1 MRRVNKRG
9 ASSRLQG
16 NRAVEHHPAWMHR
29 IERILDRLAW
39 VCMLLASIALIVL
52 VATFGWL
59 VFGRYVLNVTPTWV
73 EQLAL
78 LLVCYIAYL
87 GAAVGIHE
95 NTHLGVTLFRDA
107 MGQGV
112 SGILK
117 IFIDITLAVFGLL
130 MAIACLE
137 LFNFGWATQLP
148 MLNIPESFRTLSAL
162 LCGGFVFIFAGLR
175 AIFRITCLFQGI
187 PYSEKGYM

>member
-1 MRRVNKRG
+1 MDQETAFVQQ
-9 ASSRLQG
+9 ARL
-16 NRAVEHHPAWMHR
+16 W
-29 IERILDRLAW
+29 LDRLSGL
-39 VCMLLASIALIVL
+39 CILIASCALVVL

-87 GAAVGIHE
+87 GAAAGVHE

-107 MGQGV
+107 LPETLRKVVLIGTD
-112 SGILK
+112 IL
-117 IFIDITLAVFGLL
+117 LAFFGFL
-130 MAIACLE
+130 MAIASLE
-137 LFNFGWATQLP
+137 LFQFGWDTMLP

-162 LCGGFVFIFAGLR
+162 LCGGLVFIFSGMR
-175 AIFRITCLFQGI
+175 ALFRIHCLSTGKPFEI
-187 PYSEKGYM
+187 DEVT

>member
-1 MRRVNKRG
+1 MDQETPLVQQ
-9 ASSRLQG
+9 ARL
-16 NRAVEHHPAWMHR
+16 W
-29 IERILDRLAW
+29 LDRLSGLCIL
-39 VCMLLASIALIVL
+39 VASCALVVL

-87 GAAVGIHE
+87 GAAAGVHE

-107 MGQGV
+107 LPETLRKVVLIGTD
-112 SGILK
+112 IL
-117 IFIDITLAVFGLL
+117 LAGFGFL
-130 MAIACLE
+130 MAIASLE
-137 LFNFGWATQLP
+137 LFQFGWDTMLP

-162 LCGGFVFIFAGLR
+162 LCGGLVFIFSGMR
-175 AIFRITCLFQGI
+175 AVFRIHCLSTGRPFEI
-187 PYSEKGYM
+187 DEVT